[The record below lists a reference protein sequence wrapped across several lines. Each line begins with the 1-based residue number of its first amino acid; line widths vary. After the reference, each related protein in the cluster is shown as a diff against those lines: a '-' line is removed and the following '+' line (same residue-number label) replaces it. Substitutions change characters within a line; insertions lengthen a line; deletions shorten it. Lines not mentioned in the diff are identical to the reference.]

1 MATPPI
7 LTQLPSFLFFYPSSA
22 RVSGT
27 AFLLWIIYYRSGS
40 LCREFSEITL
50 SKFSAWKVFLLRL
63 QCRILEVSAAQSVHF
78 CESAGSAGSGREWE
92 GKEGNPRK

>member
-1 MATPPI
+1 MEG
-7 LTQLPSFLFFYPSSA
+7 FL
-22 RVSGT
+22 
-27 AFLLWIIYYRSGS
+27 
-40 LCREFSEITL
+40 
-50 SKFSAWKVFLLRL
+50 LLRL